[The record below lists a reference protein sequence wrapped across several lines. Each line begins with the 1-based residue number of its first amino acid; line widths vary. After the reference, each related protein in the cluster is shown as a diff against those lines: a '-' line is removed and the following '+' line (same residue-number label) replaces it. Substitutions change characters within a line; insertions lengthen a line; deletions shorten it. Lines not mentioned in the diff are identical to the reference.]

1 MKTSIKNRKKQLLA
15 LCLSVMMLSSF
26 TALAA
31 CKDNQA
37 DSSSSSSS
45 SSSTSTEK
53 DESLVLNGGFETF
66 NTNDGKNVIG
76 TSATGWSRATSSSST
91 GSASSS
97 QSASGIIDTS
107 EENWKQMTTSNVDVS
122 KLVDNKAEA
131 EKQWKNL
138 TVKDKLDYYAAWK
151 KANKDKTISK
161 ELSFYESFNIDNED
175 LPTCENPGTHD
186 GDAENTN
193 VLMIHN
199 EYPAP
204 DSTSYNI
211 IGTAQ
216 KYTSSS
222 TVTVKSGT
230 SVEFSVWVKTSDL
243 ESSATSGDA
252 QDVVGKGAY
261 ISISHSV
268 GGKTMDALEVKNI
281 NTASE
286 ADNETNGWV
295 QYSFYLRG
303 AAYVDTTFNIVL
315 GLGQG
320 GKTDKLEYVNGYA
333 FFDDIECNVI
343 TNEDFDTRAKD
354 LLTIDFNSKKE
365 EKTVDTYV
373 SSDTKFAMD
382 YYSSFVTEDFLTAS
396 EENTITI
403 KPTTETSNKKVYTA
417 ALGVEGTEVYN
428 GLGFSTANDK
438 TQVFENAEQM
448 ASSDNDYLKKA
459 YEKYFKDVEFL
470 NGEKLLMILSADGAA
485 YTANSNKEFEVKA
498 NSYLAISCY
507 VKTSKMNGF
516 TGAGITLIDGNNK
529 TSISSIDTTTIASVE
544 IGEKEDFYED
554 WQQCLFFVENTTEED
569 RKVSL
574 SFNYGP
580 TTVVSTTKAQYYAG
594 FAAFSKFETYEMSE
608 IEFEGA
614 VNGTYSKVVSL
625 TDNTVTTGDSGFDST
640 SGVHADAIETGFATP
655 QTYKGVYDNSAYI
668 SNKYSDTA
676 TNTNK
681 DAGLLNKEYEANY
694 KDILTKL
701 GGETWKDVFGTATQP
716 LVIYNEKDQENAYG
730 YFGKITSLA
739 ANTYKTIS
747 LRVKVSAGATAN
759 IYLVDMADDTHSSM
773 LSIGNNVIYWYDD
786 DGNVCA
792 KDPADEHFNAKKD
805 VAFKLQSNGLY
816 KVNTAWEGAKDVDAN
831 AYFANLANYEKDSA
845 TGNLLVAEGG
855 VTYNYNDIWNGV
867 GKDGIAFYAKDGKY
881 YAEDSFKTEVFDF
894 ATTSLAPRY
903 AAEEKK
909 DLCFEVTDTK
919 GEWATV
925 TFYVHTGDTAKSYRL
940 EVWSGSRDGAQV
952 NKAGSYVFF
961 DSYSPASLDETSF
974 NALIDE
980 RKEDVSEDDYFES
993 VFSFFDNAKYL
1004 RYNELV
1010 DDNKV
1015 GYAYESYVPS
1025 SQASGVAYLKYESEN
1040 IYELYANYALSE
1052 VTVTPD
1058 AEDDDTTTDTEDD
1071 HDHGEEMNPMLLAS
1085 SIAVAAALLVA
1096 IVAVAVRKILAS
1108 IRKKNGYT
1116 APVKKEKKEKKSK

>member
-15 LCLSVMMLSSF
+15 LCLSVMMFSSF
-26 TALAA
+26 TALTA
-31 CKDNQA
+31 CKEDQA

-66 NTNDGKNVIG
+66 DTNDGKNVIG
-76 TSATGWSRATSSSST
+76 TNITGWSRSVGSSST
-91 GSASSS
+91 GSASTST
-97 QSASGIIDTS
+97 SASGIIDTS
-107 EENWKQMTTSNVDVS
+107 EESWKQMTTSNVDVS
-122 KLVDNKAEA
+122 KLVDDKAEA

-204 DSTSYNI
+204 DSTSSYNI

-243 ESSATSGDA
+243 KSSNTSGEA
-252 QDVVGKGAY
+252 QDVVQKGAY
-261 ISISHSV
+261 ISVSHSV
-268 GGKTMDALEVKNI
+268 GGKSMDALEVKNI
-281 NTASE
+281 NTAGVTE
-286 ADNETNGWV
+286 NNGWV

-303 AAYVDTTFNIVL
+303 AAYADTTFNIVL

-333 FFDDIECNVI
+333 FFDDIQCNVI

-354 LLTIDFNSKKE
+354 LVTINFGTDKKD
-365 EKTVDTYV
+365 KIVNTYV

-382 YYSSFVTEDFLTAS
+382 YYSAFVTEDFLAAS
-396 EENTITI
+396 EENTITA

-417 ALGVEGTEVYN
+417 AMGVEGAEVYN
-428 GLGFSTANDK
+428 GLGFSTANDVTK
-438 TQVFENAEQM
+438 VFENA
-448 ASSDNDYLKKA
+448 AALNDSSNKYLQKA

-470 NGEKLLMILSADGAA
+470 NGEKLLMLLSADGAA
-485 YTANSNKEFEVKA
+485 YTANSSKEFEVKA

-507 VKTSKMNGF
+507 VKTSDMNGF

-554 WQQCLFFVENTTEED
+554 WQQCLFFVENTTDAD

-580 TTVVSTTKAQYYAG
+580 TTVVGTTKAEYYAG
-594 FAAFSKFETYEMSE
+594 FAAFSKFETYKMSE

-640 SGVHADAIETGFATP
+640 AGVHADAIETGFAAP
-655 QTYKGVYDNSAYI
+655 KNYKGVYNNNANI
-668 SNKYSDTA
+668 SDKYSDT
-676 TNTNK
+676 TTNK
-681 DAGLLNKEYEANY
+681 NANAGLLNKEYEENY
-694 KDILTKL
+694 KDLLTKL
-701 GGETWKDVFGTATQP
+701 GGESWKDVFGTATQP
-716 LVIYNEKDQENAYG
+716 LVIYNEKDQENSFG
-730 YFGKITSLA
+730 YFGKITSIA
-739 ANTYKTIS
+739 ANTYKTVS

-759 IYLVDMADDTHSSM
+759 IYLIDMSDDSHQTN
-773 LSIGNNVIYWYDD
+773 LSIGSNVIYWYDD

-792 KDPADEHFNAKKD
+792 KDPTDEHFNAKKD

-831 AYFANLANYEKDSA
+831 KYFANLANYEEDSN
-845 TGNLLVAEGG
+845 GNKIVAEGG

-881 YAEDSFKTEVFDF
+881 YAENTFTTEVFDF
-894 ATTSLAPRY
+894 NTTSLAPRY
-903 AAEEKK
+903 AAEDKK
-909 DLCFEVTDTK
+909 DLRFEVTDTK

-925 TFYVHTGDTAKSYRL
+925 SFYVHTGDTAKSYRL
-940 EVWSGSRDGAQV
+940 EVWSGSRDSEQI

-961 DSYSPASLDETSF
+961 DSYAPASLDETSF

-980 RKEDVSEDDYFES
+980 RKEDVSEENYFES

-1025 SQASGVAYLKYESEN
+1025 SQASGVAYLEYVNENVYEM
-1040 IYELYANYALSE
+1040 YANYALSE

-1058 AEDDDTTTDTEDD
+1058 AEEDDTPTEDD
-1071 HDHGEEMNPMLLAS
+1071 HDHDHESEMNPWLLAS

-1096 IVAVAVRKILAS
+1096 IVAVVVRKVLAS
-1108 IRKKNGYT
+1108 IRKKNGYV
-1116 APVKKEKKEKKSK
+1116 APVKTKKEKKSK